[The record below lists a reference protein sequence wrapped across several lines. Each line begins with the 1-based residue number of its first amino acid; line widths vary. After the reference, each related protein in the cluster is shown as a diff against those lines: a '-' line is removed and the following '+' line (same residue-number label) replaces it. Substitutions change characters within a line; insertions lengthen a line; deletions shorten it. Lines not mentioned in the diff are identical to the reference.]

1 MAVDPNINKS
11 VQETA
16 KVVEQAFKDISSQVR
31 DIFEQSLGQTNK
43 FSDSIVA
50 NINKGI
56 RDIGRSAET
65 FESNLN
71 KLNRGSL
78 TQAEVQK
85 QIEARANKIK
95 ALEMQSVIA
104 TNKKTK
110 GMSEVN
116 KELKKAIA
124 YESKVVEQL
133 LEQSKQAAEIEKK
146 IGNTG
151 KLLQKVSKI
160 PVLGNLIDAEEALE
174 RAQKE
179 AAKAGSTSASVMKVA
194 FSSLGGTLRTSLVN
208 PLTSINLSVDFLRKA
223 VKYAL
228 EFNETQIKTSKALL
242 INAEAAKS
250 LTESFQDL
258 ARDSNNAYINYV
270 KLSKAN
276 IELNDVLGTNVQ
288 LTAKQLE
295 DNIQLKEVAGLEAD
309 ERAAIYKFSNL
320 TGKTQEEIFNSIGK
334 QNKGVLS
341 NKKVLSE
348 VLKTSGQLAAQY
360 KNNPVL
366 LAQAVIQAQRLG
378 MTLEKTKQVSSQ
390 LLNFEDSISA
400 ELEAEL
406 LTGQDLN
413 LEKARYLALQ
423 GDSAGAAKE
432 LLANMGPN
440 GLAKFQKMNVIQQ
453 ESLARALGMGVDELA
468 DTLVKQNQLNKMTV
482 DQRKEYEKNVELA
495 KMERDERTKTAE
507 NIENLKKIF
516 FSFTNGPIAYVI
528 KGFNSILE
536 GINGSPI
543 LKSIIGFAGGAAA
556 LLALGAGLVGAIRL
570 LSGVFSKGAIPVT
583 VVGGGGISD
592 SGGSITGSSGGS
604 GKGIG
609 SNLKNL
615 FKGGRAGKLARGR
628 TLQGLGK
635 GLTKKIPYV
644 GAAIGLASEIA
655 EGGLNWESIG
665 RATLSGGGAALGGLL
680 GTIGGLGAASVPL
693 GIAGGIGGG
702 MAGDKLGDMIF
713 GERTPMAR
721 GGIVSKP
728 TRALVGESGTEAV
741 IPLDKFYAKMDE
753 LINVIKQGGNVYLD
767 GNKVGTSMS
776 VGTYRTQ

>member
-1 MAVDPNINKS
+1 MAIDPNLNKN
-11 VQETA
+11 VKDTA
-16 KVVEQAFKDISSQVR
+16 KVVEDALKNISEQVR

-56 RDIGRSAET
+56 RDVARSAET

-85 QIEARANKIK
+85 QIESRANKIK
-95 ALEMQSVIA
+95 ALEMQSIIA

-124 YESKVVEQL
+124 YEAKVIEQL
-133 LEQSKQAAEIEKK
+133 LEQSKQAAEIERK

-174 RAQKE
+174 AAQKE
-179 AAKAGSTSASVMKVA
+179 AAKAGSTSASVMKA
-194 FSSLGGTLRTSLVN
+194 AYSSLGKTLKTSLVN
-208 PLTSINLSVDFLRKA
+208 PLTSINLSIDFLRKA

-228 EFNETQIKTSKALL
+228 EFNETQIKTSRALL

-250 LTESFQDL
+250 LTESFQNL
-258 ARDSNNAYINYV
+258 ARNSNNAYINYV
-270 KLSKAN
+270 KLADAN
-276 IELNDVLGTNVQ
+276 IELNNVLGTNVQ

-309 ERAAIYKFSNL
+309 ERASIYKFSLL
-320 TGKTQEEIFNSIGK
+320 TGKSQEEIFDSIGK

-348 VLKTSGQLAAQY
+348 VLKTSGQLAANY
-360 KNNPVL
+360 KNNPAL
-366 LAQAVIQAQRLG
+366 IAQAVIQAERLG
-378 MTLEKTKQVSSQ
+378 MTLEKTKNTSRA

-440 GLAKFQKMNVIQQ
+440 GLVKFQKMNVIQQ

-468 DTLVKQNQLNKMTV
+468 DTLVKQDQLNKLTV
-482 DQRKEYEKNVELA
+482 GARIENERNVKLA
-495 KMERDERTKTAE
+495 EMERTEREKTAQ
-507 NIENLKKIF
+507 NIENLKKTF
-516 FSFTNGPIAYVI
+516 FSFTSGPIAAVI
-528 KGFNSILE
+528 KGFNNIME

-543 LKSIIGFAGGAAA
+543 LKSIVGFAGGAAA
-556 LLALGAGLVGAIRL
+556 LLALGAGLTGAIRL
-570 LSGVFSKGAIPVT
+570 LFGVFKKGAIPVT
-583 VVGGGGISD
+583 VVGTSGISD
-592 SGGSITGSSGGS
+592 NSGGIGGGTSGGT
-604 GKGIG
+604 GIG
-609 SNLKNL
+609 GNLKNL
-615 FKGGRAGKLARGR
+615 FKGGRAGKVARGR
-628 TLQGLGK
+628 TLQTLGK
-635 GLTKKIPYV
+635 GLGKKIPYI
-644 GAAIGLASEIA
+644 GAAAGLISEIA

-665 RATLSGGGAALGGLL
+665 RGALSGGGAALGGLL

-702 MAGDKLGDMIF
+702 MVGDKLGDMIF
-713 GERTPMAR
+713 GERTPMAT

-753 LINVIKQGGNVYLD
+753 LINVVRNGNNIYLD
-767 GNKVGTSMS
+767 GNKVGTSMY
-776 VGTYRTQ
+776 VGTYKTQ